1 MHDLV
6 KQVANVF
13 MDRYHSIM
21 GGVEVVGGLIEHVPS
36 KRELDC
42 VKKLTVEFCYQ
53 EKSVERLEIMGSE
66 VLGGFLNTLI
76 PAVHRLWQAEQDPGK
91 RNSDLVKQAEKL
103 VRLLGK
109 RSSLEGLDLYQ
120 RFLRVTDFVSGMTDS
135 YAVRNYRQLR
145 GFDISVIE

>member
-1 MHDLV
+1 MHNRLIHSIEVASVGRSIARIVARRLEREGAIGLDDIGQNEDVVEAACLMQDLV

-53 EKSVERLEIMGSE
+53 ESLSSAWKSWGVKF
-66 VLGGFLNTLI
+66 LG
-76 PAVHRLWQAEQDPGK
+76 
-91 RNSDLVKQAEKL
+91 
-103 VRLLGK
+103 
-109 RSSLEGLDLYQ
+109 
-120 RFLRVTDFVSGMTDS
+120 DS
-135 YAVRNYRQLR
+135 
-145 GFDISVIE
+145 